1 MSGAWEFWKVNPLAG
16 AFKSMPI
23 PTLAEKLAWLK
34 PAAAGAYEE
43 HCARLLQQGDYEI
56 GVQITNDILDEAMEI
71 FVRSSRSYFG
81 VSGDSMVAIF
91 TANGDLINAA
101 CGTYLHAIIQP
112 IIIKFILKHYSEN
125 PGIRNGDIFYTNDAL
140 YGGIHNPDQV
150 ALMPIFSK
158 GKLLAWASAALH
170 TTETGAIEP
179 GGMPVSAKSRFEEG
193 LNMPPIKIAE
203 NFQIRND
210 FLEFYAV
217 YGLRAPAM
225 FISDLRARC
234 TTADRVRVRLLEL
247 VERRGEDY
255 LIGLLRKMVDTA
267 AAGARQ
273 KIKDLPEGK
282 FRAAVFNDAIGWTP
296 ALVRACYLTLVKKG
310 EKLIFDFHGTSPEN
324 PSSYNVHPQAVVGH
338 IANFMYE
345 YLFHDLPICS
355 STFADIDFVF
365 PPNIILNPD
374 KTAATSCCV
383 YIGMQCR
390 NATHNSFA
398 KMAFSSAKLW
408 KQVAASPGSQH
419 TAQICAGLSQW
430 KLAVSDVLSF
440 SLNTQGQGGRAAT
453 DGMDAYG
460 FAWCAFGRA
469 PDSEQVESEL
479 PLTVLLSQHWRDSC
493 GHGQHRGGSGAVQ
506 QWMIHKVSDMVSLC
520 MGNGSKVPLGQPL
533 FGGYSSCPIPGM
545 SVRKSSLLDD
555 MKQGDKH
562 LTMDLPDMIEKNTIR
577 GEWKYELIARTPKVY
592 QEGDLLFGF
601 SGGGP
606 GYGDPLERDPESV
619 VDDLKKNI
627 ISDWTARNIYKI
639 AYDQERRKVD
649 VENTLRLRQEEKR
662 ARLARGVPFER
673 FQDEWSRKSPPKDA
687 LLYYGTWPDA
697 NPTGPVYR
705 P

>member
-1 MSGAWEFWKVNPLAG
+1 
-16 AFKSMPI
+16 MPI

-34 PAAAGAYEE
+34 PAEATAYEKE
-43 HCARLLQQGDYEI
+43 CAKTLRQGDYEI

-71 FVRSSRSYFG
+71 FIRSSRSYFG

-91 TANGDLINAA
+91 TAGGDLINAA

-112 IIIKFILKHYSEN
+112 IVIKFILKYYSQN
-125 PGIRNGDIFYTNDAL
+125 PGIREGDIWYTNDAL

-150 ALMPIFSK
+150 ALMPVFHK
-158 GKLLAWASAALH
+158 GTLLAWTTAALH

-193 LNMPPIKIAE
+193 LNMPPMKIGE
-203 NFQIRND
+203 NFQLRND
-210 FLEFYAV
+210 FLEFYSV

-234 TTADRVRVRLLEL
+234 TTADRARVRLLEL
-247 VERRGEDY
+247 VEKRGEEY
-255 LIGLLRKMVDTA
+255 LVGLLRKMLETA
-267 AAGARQ
+267 ESGARQ
-273 KIKDLPEGK
+273 KIKSLPEGK
-282 FRAAVFNDAIGWTP
+282 FRAVVFNDAIGWTP
-296 ALVRACYLTLVKKG
+296 ALVRSCYLTLTKKDD
-310 EKLIFDFHGTSPEN
+310 KLIFDFEGTSPEN
-324 PSSYNVHPQAVVGH
+324 PSSYNVHSQAVVGH

-345 YLFHDLPICS
+345 YVFHDLPICS
-355 STFADIDFVF
+355 STFAPIDFIF

-374 KTAATSCCV
+374 KAAATSCCV

-398 KMAFSSAKLW
+398 KMAFSCAGLW
-408 KQVAASPGSQH
+408 QQVTASPGSQH

-440 SLNTQGQGGRAAT
+440 SLNTQGQGGRAAN
-453 DGMDAYG
+453 DGMDSYG

-479 PLTVLLSQHWRDSC
+479 PLTVMLSQHWKDSC
-493 GHGQHRGGSGAVQ
+493 GHGHHRGGSGAVQ

-533 FGGYSSCPIPGM
+533 FGGYASSPIPGI
-545 SVRKSSLLDD
+545 SVRKPGLLDD
-555 MKQGDKH
+555 MQKADSP
-562 LTMDLPDMIEKNTIR
+562 LTMDLPDILQNNTIH
-577 GEWKYELIARTPKVY
+577 GDWKYELVARTPKVY

-619 VDDLKKNI
+619 MEDLKKCI
-627 ISDWTARNIYKI
+627 ISDWTAQHIYKI
-639 AYDQERRKVD
+639 AYDPERRRID
-649 VENTLRLRQEEKR
+649 VEKTKQQRQEEKK
-662 ARLARGVPFER
+662 ARLARGVSFDR
-673 FQDEWSRKSPPKDA
+673 FHEEWNKKTPPKEA
-687 LLYYGTWPDA
+687 LQFYGTWPDA
-697 NPTGPVYR
+697 KSMGPVFR